1 MVLLAV
7 PRQRA
12 QRAEGSPAQVAAQ
25 GVGDRVDVAGGG
37 LAQVV
42 VSCGPFDQ
50 HRVGGAH
57 VAADGVDVAGL
68 ATGPAVPQ
76 HLRPVAD
83 VGCDARGQVGEFV
96 LQPGVEGPDSVIEQQ
111 SHLGQHF
118 GDPVDA
124 DPIAVQHADEVRVVE
139 LLAVAMSGQQDDQRA
154 VQFGGQLGVPA
165 SAPAQRLGDP
175 ARPDQ
180 RGAGGLGVPGPVE
193 SPAGPWQ
200 VQL

>member
-1 MVLLAV
+1 MA
-7 PRQRA
+7 PK
-12 QRAEGSPAQVAAQ
+12 
-25 GVGDRVDVAGGG
+25 
-37 LAQVV
+37 
-42 VSCGPFDQ
+42 
-50 HRVGGAH
+50 
-57 VAADGVDVAGL
+57 
-68 ATGPAVPQ
+68 
-76 HLRPVAD
+76 
-83 VGCDARGQVGEFV
+83 
-96 LQPGVEGPDSVIEQQ
+96 SVIEQQ